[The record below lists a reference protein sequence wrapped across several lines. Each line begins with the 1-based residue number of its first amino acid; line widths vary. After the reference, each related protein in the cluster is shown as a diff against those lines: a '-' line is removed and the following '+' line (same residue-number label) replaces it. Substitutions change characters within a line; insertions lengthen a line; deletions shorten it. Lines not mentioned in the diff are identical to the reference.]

1 MATVVLSFAQAG
13 GIGANGAYMPVASKP
28 LRTETVTSSGTTAAG
43 SIVAQRGDFV
53 TVFCDTA
60 VIANCGAAASAS
72 AGKYCPA
79 GIPTDIYPAAGDVIH
94 VIDA

>member
-1 MATVVLSFAQAG
+1 MATVKLSFAQAG
-13 GIGANGAYMPVASKP
+13 GKGANGANMPVAGKP
-28 LRTETVTSSGTTAAG
+28 LRTESVTSSGTDAAG
-43 SIVAQRGDFV
+43 TIVAQRGDFV

-60 VIANCGAAASAS
+60 VIANCGAAASAT

-79 GIPTDIYPAAGDVIH
+79 GIPIDIFPDAGDVIH